1 MLEKGYRHARVQ
13 DIANRAGL
21 TTGAIYASFG
31 GKAEL
36 LVEAIRRQ
44 GPVVEAERVAAG
56 LAATSASEAVAGALA
71 APSHP
76 YERLL
81 LESWSAALHDERVR
95 DGVLAERE
103 RLRERLTLAFGPTA
117 VEAKLDRSWVT
128 ILEALL
134 TGAQVL
140 RALDVDRPTVEE
152 LAPVVQRITGSLLA
166 AGSAAQDDVD
176 LDR

>member
-13 DIANRAGL
+13 DIAKRAGL
-21 TTGAIYASFG
+21 TTGAICASFG

-36 LVEAIRRQ
+36 LVEAIRRA

-56 LAATSASEAVAGALA
+56 LAATSASDAVAAALA
-71 APSHP
+71 APAHP

-81 LESWSAALHDERVR
+81 LESWSAALHDEHVR
-95 DGVLAERE
+95 QGVMEERQRLLE
-103 RLRERLTLAFGPTA
+103 RLDLAFGPTA
-117 VEAKLDRSWVT
+117 DEARLDRSWLT

-134 TGAQVL
+134 TGAQVM
-140 RALDVDRPTVEE
+140 RALDVERPTAEE
-152 LAPVVQRITGSLLA
+152 LAPVVQRITDSLLA
-166 AGSAAQDDVD
+166 ASAAAEEDAE